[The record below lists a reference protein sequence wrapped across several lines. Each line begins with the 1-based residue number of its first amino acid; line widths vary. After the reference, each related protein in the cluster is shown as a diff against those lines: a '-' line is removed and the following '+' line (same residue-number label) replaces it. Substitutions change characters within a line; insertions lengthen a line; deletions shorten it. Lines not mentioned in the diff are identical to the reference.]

1 MIFSAD
7 QPDHEQV
14 APRALWWLPGV
25 LVGLRFLLGPLLFL
39 DAWDGVASGWFLVGL
54 SAAFLSDVFDGVIA
68 RRIGVVTAR
77 LREADGRTDVWL
89 YGWIA
94 ASAWISHPNLL
105 LAYRVPLLVV
115 IGTQTLAWIVDWAKY
130 RRFSNYHAYTAK
142 AWGVALFIATIALF
156 GFNTAGAFL
165 WLAIVCGMI
174 CTLEEIAMTLVL
186 PDWTYDV
193 ASVVHAFRLRSAAA
207 TAPHAGTTQARDAA
221 RDR

>member
-1 MIFSAD
+1 MNFSVD
-7 QPDHEQV
+7 QPDHDRR
-14 APRALWWLPGV
+14 APGMLRLLPRV
-25 LVGLRFLLGPLLFL
+25 LVGVRFLLGPLMFL
-39 DAWDGVASGWFLVGL
+39 DAWDGMASGWFLVGL
-54 SAAFLSDVFDGVIA
+54 TTAFLSDVFDGVSA

-94 ASAWISHPNLL
+94 ASAWITHPNLL

-115 IGTQTLAWIVDWAKY
+115 IGTQILAWVVDWAKY

-142 AWGVALFIATIALF
+142 AWGVALFLATIALF
-156 GFNTAGAFL
+156 GFNTAGVFL
-165 WLAIVCGMI
+165 WLAIACGMI

-193 ASVVHAFRLRSAAA
+193 TSVFHAFRLRSAAA
-207 TAPHAGTTQARDAA
+207 TALRTGTTDARDAA
-221 RDR
+221 RER